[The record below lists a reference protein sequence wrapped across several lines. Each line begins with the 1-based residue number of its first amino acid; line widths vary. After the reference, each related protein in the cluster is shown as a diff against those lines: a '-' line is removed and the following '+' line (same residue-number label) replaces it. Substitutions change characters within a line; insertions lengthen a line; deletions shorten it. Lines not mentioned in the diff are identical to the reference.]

1 MSETSFL
8 KYSRPWPNYNSD
20 YKPLVEFI
28 RSINKTVLGGNI
40 PRRYA
45 SFVAQEKENILKELP
60 AQEKT
65 YFAQE
70 IFSPRDLYYEKFVG
84 NLIIF

>member
-1 MSETSFL
+1 MTENSFL
-8 KYSRPWPNYNSD
+8 KYSRPWPNYVTD
-20 YKPLVEFI
+20 YKPLVEFS
-28 RSINKTVLGGNI
+28 RSNNHSVLASNI

-45 SFVAQEKENILKELP
+45 SYVANEKENILKELP

-70 IFSPRDLYYEKFVG
+70 IYSPRDRYYEKFEG
-84 NLIIF
+84 KN